1 VSALEQEFL
10 KLINGNKAIIYKI
23 SRIYMDDPEDI
34 ADLYQE
40 MVLQLWISYPNFKG
54 ESAFSTWMYRV
65 CLNTAL
71 TFFKKKKKKDG
82 IFSSFEI
89 TGMDRADSSIDS
101 SKIELL
107 YKAIKK
113 LNDVEKAII
122 ILFLED
128 KSHKEIGELLGISEG
143 NARIRLHRAKD
154 KLKEI
159 INQYH
164 HEF

>member
-1 VSALEQEFL
+1 
-10 KLINGNKAIIYKI
+10 
-23 SRIYMDDPEDI
+23 MDDPEDI

-89 TGMDRADSSIDS
+89 TGMDRADSSIDA

-113 LNDVEKAII
+113 LNDVDKAII

-159 INQYH
+159 INQYQ